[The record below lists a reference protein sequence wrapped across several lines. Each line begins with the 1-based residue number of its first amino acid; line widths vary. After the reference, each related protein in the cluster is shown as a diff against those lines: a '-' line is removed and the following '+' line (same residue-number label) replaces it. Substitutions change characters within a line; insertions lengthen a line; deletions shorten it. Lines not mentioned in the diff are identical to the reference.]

1 MITYILFIA
10 GFFLLV
16 YGAQFLVD
24 GAASIAKKRGISN
37 IVIGLTIVALGTSSP
52 ELVVNI
58 IASFSGADDVAM
70 GNILGSN
77 ISNILL
83 ILGISALIYPLA
95 VNVNHKWRRVPFA
108 LEIPIAIAAATV
120 IGIMANDDLFRATT
134 VAQIDRVNGLILIT
148 FFVVFMYYAFRFG
161 NNGLEEE
168 GSVKSFPLWKSLVM
182 IPLGIGGLALGGKW
196 IVDGAVK
203 IASLLGMSEALIS
216 LTIVAVGTSL
226 PELATCVVAA
236 YRRNAGIVIG
246 NVVGSNIFNIFFVV
260 GLSAVIQPL
269 KFNKD
274 MNFDVMV
281 GLFSTLLLFFFM
293 FTPRKNTLER
303 WQGGMLF
310 TLYLIYI
317 AVLLLHEAGLIGFG
331 FLNFLS

>member
-10 GFFLLV
+10 GFFFLIF
-16 YGAQFLVD
+16 GAQFLVD
-24 GAASIAKKRGISN
+24 GAASIAKKHGISN

-52 ELVVNI
+52 ELVVNL
-58 IASFSGADDVAM
+58 IASYSDADDVAM

-83 ILGISALIYPLA
+83 ILGVSALIFPLA
-95 VNVNHKWRRVPFA
+95 VNVNHKWRRIPFA
-108 LEIPIAIAAATV
+108 LEIPIAIAAALI
-120 IGIMANDDLFRATT
+120 IGILANDNLFRVTE
-134 VAQIDRVNGLILIT
+134 VAQIDRLNGLILIV
-148 FFVVFMYYAFRFG
+148 FFIGFMIYAFRFG
-161 NNGLEEE
+161 NDGLDEDV
-168 GSVKSFPLWKSLVM
+168 SVKSLPLWLSLVM
-182 IPLGIGGLALGGKW
+182 ILLGIGGLALGGKW
-196 IVDGAVK
+196 IVEGAVK

-236 YRRNAGIVIG
+236 HKRNAGIVIG
-246 NVVGSNIFNIFFVV
+246 NIVGSNIFNIFFVV

-274 MNFDVMV
+274 MNFDVLV

-293 FTPRKNTLER
+293 FTPRKNILER
-303 WQGGMLF
+303 WQGGVLF
-310 TLYLIYI
+310 LLYVVYIIVLI
-317 AVLLLHEAGLIGFG
+317 LHEAGLIGFG
-331 FLNFLS
+331 FLAFLN